1 MVRIFH
7 GDREN
12 LENQYITKIS
22 LKGYK
27 SFSEEKAI
35 EIRNLTILAGSNSS
49 GKSSIFQPLLLMKQ
63 TLEESF
69 DPGALLIN
77 GSHVKFTKID
87 QMLSKLHN
95 NRSSN
100 FSVTLWVHNTNYFKF
115 VFEKNPSKGIDVAEN
130 IISSDNKIT
139 TLNINMT
146 SDELKKQESEQI
158 KSIVGFLYQSQKN
171 KGLPKREDIEK
182 NLALSIQRDRCY
194 LEVIAKY
201 ESSDSHLNFPSGIFS
216 SGSDMKYSINKNLL
230 NIIHVPALRG
240 NPRRLY
246 QKTGVETRFPGT
258 FENYIASIITYWMKS
273 DVSKLDELSASL
285 VALGLSKKVKTKE
298 IDDANVE
305 ILVPQLPILSKGSD
319 KNWISIA
326 DVGFGVSQTLPILV
340 ALLVAEKG
348 QMVYIEQ
355 PEIHLHPEV
364 QLKLAELFVKAAN
377 RGVRLIIETHS
388 DILLLGI
395 QTLLAEENISP
406 NDVIFHWFERDKNGA
421 TQITSS
427 TLNKDGSYVNW
438 PQDFGRIYLSAQ
450 QRFVTASKKQI
461 FKNN

>member
-7 GDREN
+7 NPDQ
-12 LENQYITKIS
+12 LEDQGITKIS
-22 LKGYK
+22 ISGYK
-27 SFSEEKAI
+27 SFIEEKNI
-35 EIRNLTILAGSNSS
+35 KIKNLTVLAGSNSS

-69 DPGALLIN
+69 DPGSLLIN

-87 QMLSKLHN
+87 QMLSKIRSK
-95 NRSSN
+95 RSSK
-100 FSVTLWVHNTNYFKF
+100 FSITLWINDNSFYKF
-115 VFEKNPSKGIDVAEN
+115 IFEKDPSKGIVIVEN
-130 IISSDNKIT
+130 IISIDNKIS

-146 SDELKKQESEQI
+146 SDELKMQVPDRLNFLIDFTSETKRKNVEKQ
-158 KSIVGFLYQSQKN
+158 
-171 KGLPKREDIEK
+171 KREELEK
-182 NLALSIQRDRCY
+182 NLQFSIQRDRCY
-194 LEVIAKY
+194 LDVMVSMLDKN
-201 ESSDSHLNFPSGIFS
+201 SRMNFPSGFFLP
-216 SGSDMKYSINKNLL
+216 GSEIKFVINEDIL

-246 QKTGVETRFPGT
+246 QKTGVENRFPGT

-273 DVSKLDELSASL
+273 DIKKLNELSDSL
-285 VALGLSKKVKTKE
+285 IDLGLSKKVKTQE

-305 ILVPQLPILSKGSD
+305 ILVPRLPILSKGSD
-319 KNWISIA
+319 KDWVSIA
-326 DVGFGVSQTLPILV
+326 DVGFGVSQTLPVLV

-348 QMVYIEQ
+348 QIVYIEQ

-364 QLKLAELFVKAAN
+364 QLKLAELFVNAAK

-395 QTLLAEENISP
+395 QTMVAEEKIP
-406 NDVIFHWFERDKNGA
+406 PEDVIFHWFERDKNGA

-427 TLNKDGSYVNW
+427 SLNKDGSYIKW
-438 PQDFGRIYLSAQ
+438 PQNFGKIFLSAQ
-450 QRFVTASKKQI
+450 QRYLAASKRHI
-461 FKNN
+461 FKKL